1 MDRNESIQK
10 IKEIMKNLMFSETVE
25 VKLSDIKLQDGTII
39 QSPDSEIKVGSL
51 VTDSTGAPCAD
62 GEYVLEDGT
71 NVTVLNGA
79 VSEVEAPVEEQQEE
93 EGVMEDANVN
103 ANVNADAVTET
114 PAEDEVKDSSIT
126 DGLDSRISSLES
138 QITEVLDILKQQG
151 SMNSQMMSKIKAI
164 GDEPGDEPVKNK
176 TKVFETFSKE
186 RKIFEDSIGEIEKI
200 REFNKQKMK

>member
-25 VKLSDIKLQDGTII
+25 VKLSDIKLQDGTVI
-39 QSPDSEIKVGSL
+39 QSPDSELKVGSL

-79 VSEVEAPVEEQQEE
+79 VTEVEAPVEEQQEDA
-93 EGVMEDANVN
+93 GVMEDANVN
-103 ANVNADAVTET
+103 MATPTTET
-114 PAEDEVKDSSIT
+114 PAEDAAT
-126 DGLDSRISSLES
+126 DTSVTDALDTRISSLES

-151 SMNSQMMSKIKAI
+151 SMNSQLMSKIKEI
-164 GDEPGDEPVKNK
+164 GSEPGDEPVKNS
-176 TKVFETFSKE
+176 TKAFQAYSKE
-186 RKIFEDSIGEIEKI
+186 KKIYEDSIGEIEKI
-200 REFNKQKMK
+200 REFNKKMKV